1 MLTPPRKIK
10 VFNRKH
16 WVSKSEAARL
26 RGVSRQAI
34 WELVKRGRLEPAVY
48 GRRMYLRR
56 SDVMNFKHRKKG
68 RNYRASSAEV
78 INSLK
83 RKRLDPGKWFT
94 MTEAAYQLGVTHQVV
109 SALIRRGR
117 LRALSSDG
125 KTLVLRSSLEK
136 FKTEQPPLG
145 APTLHNLE
153 RKQKRKA
160 KKQASGQ

>member
-1 MLTPPRKIK
+1 MFTSPRKIK
-10 VFNRKH
+10 IFNRQH

-34 WELVKRGRLEPAVY
+34 WELVKRGRLVPGVY

-56 SDVMNFKHRKKG
+56 SDVLNFKHRKKG
-68 RNYRASSAEV
+68 RDYRASSAEV
-78 INSLK
+78 ISTLK
-83 RKRLDPGKWFT
+83 RKRLDPGKWFS

-117 LRALSSDG
+117 LRALSSEG

-136 FKTEQPPLG
+136 FKTDQPP
-145 APTLHNLE
+145 PSSSSVPDHKPKHN
-153 RKQKRKA
+153 A

>member
-34 WELVKRGRLEPAVY
+34 WELVKRGRLAPAVY

-56 SDVMNFKHRKKG
+56 SDVLHFKQRKKG
-68 RNYRASSAEV
+68 RDYRASSAEL
-78 INSLK
+78 ISTLK
-83 RKRLDPGKWFT
+83 RKRLDPGKWFS

-136 FKTEQPPLG
+136 FKADQPSPATAPLPP
-145 APTLHNLE
+145 AD
-153 RKQKRKA
+153 RKQKRAA
-160 KKQASGQ
+160 KKHASGQ